1 MRKFKRGTS
10 TFVADSGFRG
20 LTDPRK
26 LPCKFTVTTLH
37 ISLKTKIVEC
47 KASMTSLA
55 GKKQAGNQK
64 FLSTPIIQ
72 NALPRCFYFFPSN
85 PSNSTF
91 WLRTLYQIH
100 ISSTILLSDNSLGSE
115 FRFSLIQWPVLWTV
129 NLGNLRE
136 NEVLLFSWLRSQK
149 PQITSEWRNTFIQ
162 VRSLSYFKTKIVC
175 WQFCHHTEPLHTE
188 ASSQISQ

>member
-1 MRKFKRGTS
+1 MFTVHVTVMAFKHCAKKKNNNNFKTVRKFKRGTS

-37 ISLKTKIVEC
+37 ISLKTKIVES
-47 KASMTSLA
+47 KANMTSLA

-64 FLSTPIIQ
+64 FLSTLIIQ

-91 WLRTLYQIH
+91 
-100 ISSTILLSDNSLGSE
+100 
-115 FRFSLIQWPVLWTV
+115 
-129 NLGNLRE
+129 
-136 NEVLLFSWLRSQK
+136 
-149 PQITSEWRNTFIQ
+149 
-162 VRSLSYFKTKIVC
+162 
-175 WQFCHHTEPLHTE
+175 
-188 ASSQISQ
+188 